1 MSDILDFM
9 DSVALREHLQ
19 KTGYALQ
26 PLERAYVVRH
36 SRKRSLTEKLAAMR
50 ELLNTSPDFELP
62 VDEYTDGNNRFH
74 VLLREWIDTK
84 QKTLDEFLRADK
96 NFVYSY
102 LLSAYNICRRSFY
115 DMEHFDTVF
124 ADFDTCRAACRD
136 DLGYFDRA
144 DALSP
149 ERPAEIRVIRQET
162 RPEHEETT
170 IYADLNENA
179 EVMDITC
186 LPDWSDGAFWSM
198 DVSFP
203 SPFSAGELIYPIA
216 PCTTDRPAVYLG
228 KGAELSAS
236 DRFLP
241 AKVYPDRAYALT
253 YNADDGVLL
262 LDEIG
267 TSVLDLD
274 RFSGELPAEDRM
286 LCAVSAYVKGEI
298 RLDELF
304 TFDRIAR
311 ADIAADRMREKVEY
325 AELLHLRDK
334 VSPPKIDME
343 HNFRDHIVPAIGIKP
358 SGRPA
363 KRPSASHFGG
373 KPFVPPDFVWPCYS
387 ETDIESGEKA
397 TRPLAFLA
405 QMNLAETAPFD
416 TQNRLP
422 YTGMLYFFYEPESRQ
437 GKKAGEGF
445 ARVFYEDNPEE
456 SLEIRDFPKELREEY
471 RIPESALSFRAQ
483 NTMDNAFF
491 TAAPDGEMAYSHIWG
506 NHSLREVAEI
516 AAQFGISVEK
526 EYDEDGNAFADLPAS
541 CCHLLGAPDS
551 LDFPDSVLDT
561 VAKLYEKPF
570 SMDTLLEEGSYS
582 SPDPDDWVL
591 LAQFPSFS
599 DGVDFG
605 CVGLIDFCIRKDDL
619 RKKDFARA
627 RMLLQNC
634 EQ

>member
-1 MSDILDFM
+1 MRKI
-9 DSVALREHLQ
+9 
-19 KTGYALQ
+19 GYTLT

-36 SRKRSLTEKLAAMR
+36 SRKRSLAEKIAAMR
-50 ELLNTSPDFELP
+50 ELLNTSADFELP

-74 VLLREWIDTK
+74 VLLREWIDNK
-84 QKTLDEFLRADK
+84 QKYLDEFLRADK

-102 LLSAYNICRRSFY
+102 LFSVYDIRRRSFY
-115 DMEHFDTVF
+115 DMEHFETVF

-136 DLGYFDRA
+136 NLGYFDKA
-144 DALSP
+144 DALKP
-149 ERPAEIRVIRQET
+149 ERPAEIRVIRRET
-162 RPEHEETT
+162 RPECEETT

-198 DVSFP
+198 DISFP
-203 SPFSAGELIYPIA
+203 SPFSAGELIYPID

-228 KGAELSAS
+228 KGAELSTS

-241 AKVYPDRAYALT
+241 ANVYPDRVYALT
-253 YNADDGVLL
+253 YTADDGVLL
-262 LDEIG
+262 LDETG
-267 TSVLDLD
+267 SSVLDLD
-274 RFSGELPAEDRM
+274 RFSEELHAEDRM
-286 LCAVSAYVKGEI
+286 LCAVSAYAKGEI

-311 ADIAADRMREKVEY
+311 ADIEANRMREKVEY
-325 AELLHLRDK
+325 AELLRLRDK
-334 VSPPKIDME
+334 VSPPKIDPE
-343 HNFRDHIVPAIGIKP
+343 RNFRDHIVSAIGINP
-358 SGRPA
+358 LAGVPA

-373 KPFVPPDFVWPCYS
+373 KPFVPSDFVWPYYS
-387 ETDIESGEKA
+387 ETDIESGEKV

-405 QMNLAETAPFD
+405 QINLAETAPFD
-416 TQNRLP
+416 AQNRLP
-422 YTGMLYFFYEPESRQ
+422 HTGMLYFFYEPESRQ

-445 ARVFYEDNPEE
+445 ARVFYEDGPEE
-456 SLEIRDFPKELREEY
+456 LLEIRDFPKELREEY

-491 TAAPDGEMAYSHIWG
+491 TATPDGEMAYRHIWG
-506 NHSLREVAEI
+506 NHSLREVAEV
-516 AAQFGISVEK
+516 AAQFGIAVEK

-551 LDFPDSVLDT
+551 LDSPDSVLDT
-561 VAKLYEKPF
+561 IAKLYEKPF
-570 SMDTLLEEGSYS
+570 SIDTLPEEGSYS

-605 CVGLIDFCIRKDDL
+605 CMGLIDFCIRKDDL
-619 RKKDFARA
+619 QKKNFARA
-627 RMLLQNC
+627 RMLLRNC
-634 EQ
+634 E